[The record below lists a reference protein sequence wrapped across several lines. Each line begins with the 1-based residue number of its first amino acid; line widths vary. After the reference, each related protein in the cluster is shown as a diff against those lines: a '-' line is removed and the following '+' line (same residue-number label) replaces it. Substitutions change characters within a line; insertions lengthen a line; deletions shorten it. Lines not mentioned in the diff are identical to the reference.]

1 MSIPVVIVNKIL
13 TNRYLKKL
21 KMLRELD
28 NNQIEALL
36 KDQLI
41 GRLGCHS
48 AGITY
53 IVPVNYVYDGT
64 NIYCHSAKGMKI
76 DMMRQNPE
84 ICFEVDK
91 IKDMTDWQ
99 SVIAWG
105 RFEEITGIA
114 EQQKVLQQLTDRIT
128 PYIIDDSVT
137 REHGFV
143 DNESDIGT
151 TVELIMYKIIV
162 DKKTGRFEAR

>member
-1 MSIPVVIVNKIL
+1 
-13 TNRYLKKL
+13 
-21 KMLRELD
+21 MLRELD
-28 NNQIEALL
+28 KNQIETLL

-48 AGITY
+48 AGVTY

-64 NIYCHSAKGMKI
+64 SIYCHSAKGMKI

-84 ICFEVDK
+84 VCFEVDK

-105 RFEEITGIA
+105 KFEEITEMA

-151 TVELIMYKIIV
+151 TVELIMYKIV
-162 DKKTGRFEAR
+162 VNKKTGRFEAR

>member
-1 MSIPVVIVNKIL
+1 M
-13 TNRYLKKL
+13 
-21 KMLRELD
+21 
-28 NNQIEALL
+28 
-36 KDQLI
+36 
-41 GRLGCHS
+41 
-48 AGITY
+48 
-53 IVPVNYVYDGT
+53 PVNYVYDGT

>member
-1 MSIPVVIVNKIL
+1 
-13 TNRYLKKL
+13 
-21 KMLRELD
+21 MLRTLND
-28 NNQIEALL
+28 TQIEALL

-41 GRLGCHS
+41 GRIGCHS

-64 NIYCHSAKGMKI
+64 NVYCHSAKGMKI
-76 DMMRQNPE
+76 DMMRENPE
-84 ICFEVDK
+84 VCFEVDN
-91 IKDMTDWQ
+91 IKDITNWQ

-105 RFEEITGIA
+105 KFEEITDLD
-114 EQQKVLQQLTDRIT
+114 EKQQVLQKLTDRVT

-143 DNESDIGT
+143 DKESDIGT

-162 DKKTGRFEAR
+162 HKKTGRFEDR